1 MRPADPRLAAAV
13 LLALAACGCPGDG
26 SAIDDMMNGEPPLE
40 PTLRS
45 LQAQVFGAICT
56 DCHVPGGPGPFLL
69 DSEDATFQN
78 LVGVPSLEVD
88 LLRVAPGDPEASYV
102 VHKIEARAD
111 IVGERM
117 PPPPL
122 PPLSQEQIEAIVLWI
137 EMGAPR

>member
-1 MRPADPRLAAAV
+1 MTPARPLLAVAV

-26 SAIDDMMNGEPPLE
+26 SAIDQMMNGKPPLE
-40 PTLRS
+40 PTLTS

-56 DCHVPGGPGPFLL
+56 DCHVPGGPGPFSLA
-69 DSEDATFQN
+69 SADASYTN
-78 LVGVPSLEVD
+78 LVGVPSLEVA
-88 LLRVAPGDPEASYV
+88 LLRVAPGDPEASYI

-111 IVGERM
+111 IFGERM

-122 PPLSQEQIEAIVLWI
+122 PPLEQAQIDAIVQWI